1 MKSNIF
7 IKRILILISIVVA
20 LFLILLLFPNSNK
33 RMVHI
38 NDASVKV
45 EIVDKQESRVL
56 GLSGRAEL
64 KKDTGMLFIFD
75 RENFHG
81 IWMKDMNFHIDILWI
96 NESYKIVGIKKDAKP
111 DTFPETFYPKT
122 ISKYVLELSSGFID
136 AQICALSTV
145 FLKIFRYNTMTTLIN

>member
-122 ISKYVLELSSGFID
+122 ISKYVLELSSGFIED
-136 AQICALSTV
+136 NNIEIGDKV
-145 FLKIFRYNTMTTLIN
+145 NF